1 MVVMAFKIAESR
13 AARQPH
19 VIYMN
24 AKWGH
29 PSWHPDSR
37 HIGEMHF
44 TTYDSNNGSMTL
56 NPGMATKAAKA
67 AKAKAASEGVAFEP
81 RVRDVSGDHPSVSP
95 DGSLVVTDTL
105 MTSFGGDRNEW
116 GIVLTDVKGTGQ
128 IVLHHFDNSHGAK
141 SWRVSHPHPVFSPDG
156 KRIYFNVSDGEFTR
170 LFVAEIQ

>member
-1 MVVMAFKIAESR
+1 
-13 AARQPH
+13 
-19 VIYMN
+19 
-24 AKWGH
+24 
-29 PSWHPDSR
+29 
-37 HIGEMHF
+37 
-44 TTYDSNNGSMTL
+44 
-56 NPGMATKAAKA
+56 
-67 AKAKAASEGVAFEP
+67 
-81 RVRDVSGDHPSVSP
+81 VRDVSGDHPSVSP